1 MSWRQHALLIVVAV
15 AAGAG
20 GIYLG
25 RAVHGPPPID
35 PAAGSVTIGAQGV
48 PFELP
53 TLDGGTVSPAD
64 FTGRVLIINF
74 WATWCAP
81 CIREI
86 PLLVETRARLGAD
99 KVEVI
104 GVAMDDP
111 DAVRKFLAERDVPY
125 PIALAKMS
133 DAALMHAYG
142 NERNALPF
150 TVILDAQG
158 RLAARKLGE
167 YHAPEL
173 ERDLA
178 LAMGE

>member
-1 MSWRQHALLIVVAV
+1 MSWRQHTLLLLVAI

-20 GIYLG
+20 GLYLG
-25 RAVHGPPPID
+25 RAVHGPPLLD
-35 PAAGSVTIGAQGV
+35 PAAGSVEIGAQGI

-53 TLDGGTVSPAD
+53 TLAGDTVSPDA
-64 FTGRVLIINF
+64 FRGRVLIVNF

-99 KVEVI
+99 KVEII

-111 DAVRKFLAERDVPY
+111 DAVRQFIAERDVPY
-125 PIALAKMS
+125 PIALATMS

-142 NERNALPF
+142 NSRNALPF
-150 TVILDAQG
+150 TVILDAEG

-178 LAMGE
+178 LAKGE